1 MLKLK
6 VKRLETLKG
15 KTIGLIGREKVTPVI
30 LETRFGIH
38 TFFLSKPIDVLIL
51 DSQERVVVF
60 KESLFPNRIFL
71 WNPRYKIVL
80 ELPAGTIKK
89 YNIKKGTRIQPASA
103 GLFR

>member
-6 VKRLETLKG
+6 VKRLKTLKE

-30 LETRFGIH
+30 FETRFGIH
-38 TFFLSKPIDVLIL
+38 TFFLSTPIDVLIL
-51 DSQERVVVF
+51 DSQRRVVVL
-60 KESLFPNRIFL
+60 KEALFPNRIFL

-89 YNIKKGTRIQPASA
+89 YNIKKGEEIEM
-103 GLFR
+103 

>member
-6 VKRLETLKG
+6 VKRLETLKE

-30 LETRFGIH
+30 FETRFGIH

-51 DSQERVVVF
+51 DSQKRVAAL
-60 KESLFPNRIFL
+60 KEALSPNSIFL
-71 WNPRYKIVL
+71 WNPRYKIIL

-89 YNIKKGTRIQPASA
+89 YNIKEGIRIQPR
-103 GLFR
+103 L